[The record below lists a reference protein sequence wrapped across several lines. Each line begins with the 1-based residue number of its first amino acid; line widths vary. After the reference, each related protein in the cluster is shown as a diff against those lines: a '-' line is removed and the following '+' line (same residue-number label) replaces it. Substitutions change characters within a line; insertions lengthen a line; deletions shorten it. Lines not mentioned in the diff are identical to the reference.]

1 MLDFIGDVLT
11 TIFSTFIIGLCEN
24 IIVFTGS
31 LLVRTSIPKVL
42 KTFRFQGFL
51 LSFVGFVC

>member
-42 KTFRFQGFL
+42 KTFRFQGH
-51 LSFVGFVC
+51 